1 MTVKTAV
8 SLPEDL
14 FAEVDRLAKEMG
26 VPRSRVFVMAL
37 ESFLER
43 RRNQALLEALNQAYA
58 EDLTEEEQHQLTAL
72 KRLQGEVA
80 DPW

>member
-8 SLPEDL
+8 SLPEEL

-43 RRNQALLEALNQAYA
+43 KRNQALLEAINQVYA
-58 EDLTEEEQHQLTAL
+58 EDLTEEEQRQLTAL
-72 KRLQGEVA
+72 KRLQGEAA

>member
-8 SLPEDL
+8 SLPEEL

-43 RRNQALLEALNQAYA
+43 KRNQALLEALNQVYA
-58 EDLTEEEQHQLTAL
+58 EDLTEEEQRQLTAL